1 MGTCPPS
8 RQQPVWLLSVQ
19 CGGPGGPGGAGRP
32 RPPVGGPGG
41 GEQRLGQLQT
51 PGRRLPRL
59 PGTSNT
65 QTPSDDCDQV
75 LHKHGVS
82 DENIITMIYDD
93 IAHSPDNPHKGE
105 IYNQPGGENVY
116 AGFKKGELDE
126 QYLL

>member
-1 MGTCPPS
+1 M
-8 RQQPVWLLSVQ
+8 
-19 CGGPGGPGGAGRP
+19 
-32 RPPVGGPGG
+32 GGPGG

-59 PGTSNT
+59 PGTGNT
-65 QTPSDDCDQV
+65 QTPSEDSDQV

-116 AGFKKGELDE
+116 AGFKKGELNE
-126 QYLL
+126 QYLFLMKFPLDYTGEDVTAENFLAVLKGRL